1 MTSLSV
7 VSIISQWPI
16 WIVFHLLR
24 WNILSKQKEE
34 KPLISL
40 YASATQR
47 PRTSL
52 EALLQSWNLNH
63 LSWNEK
69 ALVGRS
75 FELYH
80 GNVSSI
86 HKNIKKIEV
95 RKTNFIDGFFAK
107 RWFANTPAQL
117 TAFKQCQ
124 CWLRF
129 CKKSY
134 GILIFRTS
142 IFLYVFMNTWRHSR
156 IKLSIVCW
164 TLSVFKF
171 FSNRQMFIINAHTVK
186 HTHCVVVWIT

>member
-69 ALVGRS
+69 ALGGRS
-75 FELYH
+75 FKLYELKFIEYLEKKWKIACEQH
-80 GNVSSI
+80 EFHWRSLIVAHMLSFIFSLNAWRLSI
-86 HKNIKKIEV
+86 
-95 RKTNFIDGFFAK
+95 
-107 RWFANTPAQL
+107 
-117 TAFKQCQ
+117 
-124 CWLRF
+124 
-129 CKKSY
+129 
-134 GILIFRTS
+134 
-142 IFLYVFMNTWRHSR
+142 
-156 IKLSIVCW
+156 IKLRKFKLVDVCW
-164 TLSVFKF
+164 TLLVFRLCC
-171 FSNRQMFIINAHTVK
+171 SRQEIIINTHTWPTLLTDHNLKFSRSVS
-186 HTHCVVVWIT
+186 IQLII

>member
-86 HKNIKKIEV
+86 HKNIKKDRGTKNEFHWRI
-95 RKTNFIDGFFAK
+95 
-107 RWFANTPAQL
+107 
-117 TAFKQCQ
+117 
-124 CWLRF
+124 F
-129 CKKSY
+129 CKTLIRQHSCTTHCVQTVPVLAAILQKILWNSIISY
-134 GILIFRTS
+134 LYLF
-142 IFLYVFMNTWRHSR
+142 YVFMNTWRHSR
-156 IKLSIVCW
+156 IKLRIFKRKGVYVRRYNIPPII
-164 TLSVFKF
+164 SVIKLQF
-171 FSNRQMFIINAHTVK
+171 
-186 HTHCVVVWIT
+186 THQNLFQSS

>member
-86 HKNIKKIEV
+86 HKNIKKDRDTKNEFHWRI
-95 RKTNFIDGFFAK
+95 
-107 RWFANTPAQL
+107 
-117 TAFKQCQ
+117 
-124 CWLRF
+124 F
-129 CKKSY
+129 CKT
-134 GILIFRTS
+134 LIRQ
-142 IFLYVFMNTWRHSR
+142 HS
-156 IKLSIVCW
+156 C
-164 TLSVFKF
+164 T
-171 FSNRQMFIINAHTVK
+171 
-186 HTHCVVVWIT
+186 THCVQTVPVLAAILQRILWHSIISYLYLSLCFYEYLKTFSYKILNSPLKRLYVKCYQFSIFVITDRCLL

>member
-69 ALVGRS
+69 ALGGRS

-80 GNVSSI
+80 ENVSSI
-86 HKNIKKIEV
+86 HKNIKKDRGTKNEFHWRI
-95 RKTNFIDGFFAK
+95 
-107 RWFANTPAQL
+107 
-117 TAFKQCQ
+117 
-124 CWLRF
+124 F
-129 CKKSY
+129 CKTLIRQHSCTTHCVQTVPVLAA
-134 GILIFRTS
+134 ILQRILWNSMLS
-142 IFLYVFMNTWRHSR
+142 IFNFCNN
-156 IKLSIVCW
+156 K
-164 TLSVFKF
+164 
-171 FSNRQMFIINAHTVK
+171 QMFIINTYTVK
-186 HTHCVVVWIT
+186 HTHCIVVWIDFRCMWEK

>member
-69 ALVGRS
+69 ALGGRS
-75 FELYH
+75 FKLYELKFIEYLEKKWKIACEQH
-80 GNVSSI
+80 EFHWQSFDRTLIRWISCNNSRSKVLKPVVFDAQTIARSSCDSVKTPMEFDRCSHAI
-86 HKNIKKIEV
+86 FHFFSKYLKTFNHKIKKIQAGGRYWFSGYV
-95 RKTNFIDGFFAK
+95 AVDRK
-107 RWFANTPAQL
+107 L
-117 TAFKQCQ
+117 
-124 CWLRF
+124 
-129 CKKSY
+129 
-134 GILIFRTS
+134 
-142 IFLYVFMNTWRHSR
+142 
-156 IKLSIVCW
+156 
-164 TLSVFKF
+164 
-171 FSNRQMFIINAHTVK
+171 
-186 HTHCVVVWIT
+186 